1 MNYLYAFLNE
11 LFSIGVSLIETDSSL
26 FSGITGSASS
36 SSIVGSELMD
46 EEKVTP
52 ELLGSTTTC
61 GATSVFLAAI
71 SALDKT
77 DVEINVTQTYVE
89 SLSREE
95 LLTLQELLQ
104 EKQIMIENQNEDQIS
119 RSLNKNTN
127 I

>member
-11 LFSIGVSLIETDSSL
+11 LFSIGGSLIGTDSSL
-26 FSGITGSASS
+26 FSSITGSASS

-61 GATSVFLAAI
+61 GATSVSLAAI